1 MTWGWRLGDGL
12 WRVPLTRFTIPNM
25 NSDAS
30 NIRNICIIAH
40 VDHGKSTLADRLI
53 QLCNLVPDRE
63 FRDQILDTMDIERE
77 RGITIK
83 SNSVT
88 LPYKAR
94 DGKDYLINLV
104 DTPGHADF
112 SYEVSRVLASCEG
125 ALLLVDAGQ
134 GVQAQTVANLLKAM
148 EHNLEII
155 PVINK
160 IDLPTADIDGTR
172 EQIDEELGL
181 PAEDAILCSAKTG
194 KGVEDV
200 LEAVIQR
207 IPAPAGDADAPFKAI
222 VFDAV
227 YTPFRGVLV
236 GFRIVDGSVKAGDR
250 IRFMSNGV
258 AHTVVEVGWAQ
269 IRQVPRQA
277 MGVGEVGYLVA
288 GIRALADVR
297 IGDTMTNDM
306 NPTAQS
312 LPGFEAVKPMVF
324 SSIYPMAASDY
335 DALAVAIERYALND
349 AALVYQK
356 DSSVGLV
363 LGFRCGFLG
372 ALHLDVV
379 QQRIEEE
386 NGISLVLTAPSVVY
400 RVLLSSGEIVEVD
413 NPSYFPDAGT
423 VESVEEPFVRASII
437 TPDQFIGPVMTLCMG
452 ARAANPKT
460 HYLGRKRLQVEVD
473 LPLAEVIYH
482 FYENLKQIT
491 QGYGSL
497 DYTMLDYRESD
508 IVKLDIL
515 VNGERLDALSQLT
528 HRSKARAAAMHAC
541 ERLEETI
548 PRQNFKIALQGA
560 IGGTII
566 ARRTINALRK
576 DVLATCY
583 GGDIT
588 RKRKLLEKQKA
599 GKKRM
604 KMVGQVSVPQE
615 AFVAVLKAP
624 GN

>member
-1 MTWGWRLGDGL
+1 MLS
-12 WRVPLTRFTIPNM
+12 N
-25 NSDAS
+25 AS
-30 NIRNICIIAH
+30 HIRNICIIAH

-53 QLCNLVPDRE
+53 QQCNLVTDRE
-63 FRDQILDTMDIERE
+63 FRDQMLDTMDIERE

-88 LPYKAR
+88 LPYKAL
-94 DGKDYLINLV
+94 DGKDYLINLI

-134 GVQAQTVANLLKAM
+134 GVQAQTVAHLFKAV

-160 IDLPTADIDGTR
+160 IDLATADIEGTK
-172 EQIDEELGL
+172 EQIEEELAL
-181 PAEDAILCSAKTG
+181 PTEDAILCSAKTG
-194 KGVEDV
+194 KGVEQI
-200 LEAVIQR
+200 LEAVIER
-207 IPAPAGDADAPFKAI
+207 IPPPAGDPEAPLKAL
-222 VFDAV
+222 VFDAI
-227 YTPFRGVLV
+227 YTPFRGVVV
-236 GFRIVDGSVKAGDR
+236 GFRIMEGTIRPGDV
-250 IRFMSNGV
+250 IRFMSNNV
-258 AHTVVEVGWAQ
+258 VYTVMEVGWSQ
-269 IRQVPRQA
+269 IKQVPRES
-277 MGVGEVGYLVA
+277 MSVGEVGYVVA
-288 GIRALADVR
+288 GIRTLADVR
-297 IGDTMTNDM
+297 IGDTMTHDQ
-306 NPTAQS
+306 NPTVKS
-312 LPGFEAVKPMVF
+312 LPGFEPVKPMVF
-324 SSIYPMAASDY
+324 SSIYPMSASDY

-356 DSSVGLV
+356 DSSVGLG

-386 NGISLVLTAPSVVY
+386 HGISLVLTAPSVVY
-400 RVLLSSGEIVEVD
+400 RVLLSNGDVVEVD
-413 NPSYFPDAGT
+413 NPSYYPDPARI
-423 VESVEEPFVRASII
+423 ESVEEPFVRASII
-437 TPDQFIGPVMTLCMG
+437 TPEQSIGAVMTLCMS
-452 ARAANPKT
+452 ARATNPRT
-460 HYLGRKRLQVEVD
+460 HYIGRHRLQVEVD

-497 DYTMLDYRESD
+497 DYTMLDYRHSE

-528 HRSKARAAAMHAC
+528 HESKARATAMYAC

-576 DVLATCY
+576 DVTAKCY
-583 GGDIT
+583 GGDVS

-624 GN
+624 GD